1 MMTYLKQT
9 LRVKAWAS
17 LIAITLMIGVP
28 VRLVSADV
36 TAGDGRLQIN
46 DHVIQSH
53 TNKRTQTQQKQ
64 GAKAAQEVPDIFQDQ
79 YNHKANDQLKDRND
93 LGNSAKED
101 AFQTASKATS
111 TTEKDNRQIVKKV
124 FATKTSVKTSSAA
137 TYDDT
142 TAVPWVKW
150 SLIVGALIVFA
161 LAGWFGGLLIRRLLK
176 WYQGTRQ
183 RK

>member
-1 MMTYLKQT
+1 M
-9 LRVKAWAS
+9 
-17 LIAITLMIGVP
+17 ITSTP
-28 VRLVSADV
+28 VRSVLADV

-46 DHVIQSH
+46 DQVIQSH

-64 GAKAAQEVPDIFQDQ
+64 GAKAAQEVPEIFQDQ
-79 YNHKANDQLKDRND
+79 YNHKANDQLKERHD
-93 LGNSAKED
+93 LGNSAQEG
-101 AFQTASKATS
+101 AFQTASKTTS
-111 TTEKDNRQIVKKV
+111 NTEKDNQQIAKRV

-142 TAVPWVKW
+142 TTVPWVKW
-150 SLIVGALIVFA
+150 VLIVGALIMFA
-161 LAGWFGGLLIRRLLK
+161 LVGWFGGLLVRRLLK